1 MWNYIYLSV
10 CFIFSFTLF
19 CFFKSKKQI
28 DSVENKLFSYLMISN
43 IFSVL
48 CEIVLQYLVL
58 NSGIENTLTMIFSRL
73 YLVSIFMWFTIFS
86 KYIFYIFKPN
96 KNEEDFEK
104 KNEKFQRFYNNCST
118 IHNCFLVV
126 SSVLAVS
133 LPIEYYVNGTE
144 MYSHGGAVDFLRI
157 GLGTLM
163 ISWIIMSLINFK
175 KIFSKKYIPI
185 FVITLLILLNMLLQ
199 KITPSLL
206 IVSFTLTFLNYILY
220 FTIENPDVKVI
231 ELEKIARNAAEMANK
246 AKSEFLSSMSHEL
259 RTPLNAIVG
268 LSEDIDSYKTEL
280 PAEVSEDSQDII
292 NASDTLLELIGC
304 ILDISKIESGKL
316 EIVETNYDP
325 KKEIESLVKIQR
337 TKVAEKPI
345 NFITNISPDIP
356 EVLYGDRLRIK
367 QIINNLI
374 SNAIKYTEAGKI
386 EFTVDWDPTKFDL
399 IIKVEDTGRG
409 IKKEDMDKLFAKF
422 ERLQVEKVSSV
433 QGTGLGLAITK
444 NLIEIMG
451 GTVTVESE
459 FEKGSTFNVVIPQ
472 KIGSKEE
479 LAKQESEHSTE
490 VPTDVNYRNMKLLV
504 VDDNPINIKV
514 LRKSIKMYGFDV
526 DEGYNGME
534 VINKIKAGNQYDLI
548 LMDILMPIL
557 GGSETLATLKKIPGF
572 KTPVI
577 ALTADALSG
586 AKEKYVGLGF
596 TDYLAKPFSRDK
608 IAKTLYDTIGRGSG
622 LPSNIGMVQ
631 NQNIVQPQ
639 NVAYTN
645 QSQVQPQNVAYVNQP
660 QVQPQVQPQMQPMY
674 TQPMYGQYVAQPQM
688 QMPVMQN
695 LSNTQV
701 MPNLSN
707 TQVMPTIT
715 PQMMNEVAPQQM
727 VQQPMYTTPVYQPQ
741 PVYYQP
747 MYQGQMYTEQVPQQ
761 EVPKENKS
769 SKKSDSKEVK

>member
-1 MWNYIYLSV
+1 MYFLVMLVTCFVFSVILCIVFLCKNKVRTDETKIYSA
-10 CFIFSFTLF
+10 I
-19 CFFKSKKQI
+19 
-28 DSVENKLFSYLMISN
+28 LFSNLIGIILEGSCMYLGNNEYLGTNFYQVLMHSYFIYI
-43 IFSVL
+43 IFF
-48 CEIVLQYLVL
+48 I
-58 NSGIENTLTMIFSRL
+58 TM
-73 YLVSIFMWFTIFS
+73 
-86 KYIFYIFKPN
+86 YIFYVFAIYETEETKDKYNIAKLCAFIALLLGIIGVIFLPVEQHVGYATGTGVKFIYIYSSIVFLCVLITIFIN
-96 KNEEDFEK
+96 RKNIHMK
-104 KNEKFQRFYNNCST
+104 KVVPFFLLATMMLIMTSIQREHPEITIST
-118 IHNCFLVV
+118 AIHF
-126 SSVLAVS
+126 LAV
-133 LPIEYYVNGTE
+133 
-144 MYSHGGAVDFLRI
+144 FL
-157 GLGTLM
+157 M
-163 ISWIIMSLINFK
+163 FN
-175 KIFSKKYIPI
+175 
-185 FVITLLILLNMLLQ
+185 
-199 KITPSLL
+199 
-206 IVSFTLTFLNYILY
+206 
-220 FTIENPDVKVI
+220 TIENPDVKVI

-280 PAEVSEDSQDII
+280 PSEVSEDSQDII
-292 NASDTLLELIGC
+292 NASDTLLELIGS

-316 EIVETNYDP
+316 EIVETNYNP

-386 EFTVDWDPTKFDL
+386 EFTADWDKATKSL

-451 GTVTVESE
+451 GTVTVDSE

-479 LAKQESEHSTE
+479 LEKQEAEQADN
-490 VPTDVNYRNMKLLV
+490 VPQNVNYKNMKLLV

-514 LRKSIKMYGFDV
+514 LRKSIKMYGFDI

-557 GGSETLATLKKIPGF
+557 GGSETLETLKKIPGF

-596 TDYLAKPFSRDK
+596 TDYLAKPFSREN
-608 IAKTLYDTIGRGSG
+608 IARKLYDTLGRGSG
-622 LPSNIGMVQ
+622 LPSPMNDEHETNNTEVQ
-631 NQNIVQPQ
+631 TQVQQ
-639 NVAYTN
+639 NVN
-645 QSQVQPQNVAYVNQP
+645 QIPMQQNYVQTQNGMYMNQP
-660 QVQPQVQPQMQPMY
+660 QMMNEVAPQQMVQQPMY

-747 MYQGQMYTEQVPQQ
+747 MYQGQMYTEQVSQQ